1 MGHAFFLSL
10 KWRPPQGT
18 SIFFGLILALGLTG
32 CATHQSRIEKPRMM
46 LKGQQYDEAV
56 SELGKLAAV
65 PDGDQLLNLM
75 EYGTALRISG
85 RYQDSNQV
93 FMQADKLADEVDY
106 QSVSRNVMATLG
118 SEEMLQYKGESYEN
132 LLVNAYLALNFM
144 QMGQRDSAMVEVRR
158 INDKINRIRNNG
170 RENYEYSPF
179 AIYLSALIYETNKQ
193 YDDAYIAYERTYKL
207 DPTIPALPR
216 DLLRSA
222 RLARR
227 TEALNRWKSQFVG
240 VTDPSENVDRS
251 WGELILVYEQGWG
264 PRKAFSYQD
273 SRYPML
279 VPSRSE
285 TYGVEV
291 ALNAG
296 RIGADYRGQ
305 SSMVYDLENA
315 AITTLNAD
323 YSWMVARKVG
333 AFVAKKVV
341 ADQIRQ
347 KDQTLGLL
355 ADIAMQVS
363 DRADLRNWS
372 LLPQSIQI
380 VRIPVPPG
388 TYRMTIQ
395 GVDVTGQPTIDRKEE
410 PEIVIRGG
418 QKTFYAWRSLR

>member
-1 MGHAFFLSL
+1 MGRFPRGASVLFSAL
-10 KWRPPQGT
+10 
-18 SIFFGLILALGLTG
+18 LGLGLAG
-32 CATHQSRIEKPRMM
+32 CATHQSRIDKPRLM
-46 LKGQQYDEAV
+46 LKSQQYDEAV
-56 SELGKLAAV
+56 SELARMAAE

-85 RYQDSNQV
+85 RYQDSNQI

-106 QSVSRNVMATLG
+106 QSISRNIVATLG
-118 SEEMLQYKGESYEN
+118 SEEMIQYKGESYEN
-132 LLVNAYLALNFM
+132 LLINAYLALNFM

-179 AIYLSALIYETNKQ
+179 AIYLSALIYETNRQ
-193 YDDAYIAYERTYKL
+193 YDDAYIAYENTYKL

-216 DLLRSA
+216 DLIRSA

-227 TEALNRWKSQFVG
+227 AEALKRWKAQFPD
-240 VTDPSENVDRS
+240 VTDPSEKIDRS

-264 PRKAFSYQD
+264 PRKSFSRHD
-273 SRYPML
+273 ARYPML

-285 TYGVEV
+285 THGVEV
-291 ALNAG
+291 ALNDVALG
-296 RIGADYRGQ
+296 RIGTEYRAG
-305 SSMVYDLENA
+305 SSMVYDLESA

-347 KDQTLGLL
+347 KNEALGLL
-355 ADIAMQVS
+355 ADIAMQAS

-372 LLPQSIQI
+372 LLPQTIQI

-388 TYRMTIQ
+388 VYRMTIQ
-395 GVDVTGQPTIDRKEE
+395 GVDLGGRPTLDRKEE